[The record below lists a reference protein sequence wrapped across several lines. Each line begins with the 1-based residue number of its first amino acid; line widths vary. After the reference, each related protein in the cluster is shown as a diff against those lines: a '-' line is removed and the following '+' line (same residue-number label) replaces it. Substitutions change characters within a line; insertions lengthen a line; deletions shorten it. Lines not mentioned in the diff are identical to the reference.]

1 MLYCFWDMACD
12 GCNYYFSF
20 WDIFCQKI
28 KKSKILKKWKKHLEI
43 SSSYTRVPK
52 IMIICSTALEL
63 WCMTDVIVIFPF
75 GVFFA
80 LLTPPCHPCAPK
92 LWSDD
97 VQYLRYGAQQADRQ
111 KKWDRGGYSNQK
123 NQNQLEALNSNC
135 YKGKHKILKKTF
147 NLGQMYIYHINA
159 IKILIKVKAQQKLLV
174 KTEQ

>member
-1 MLYCFWDMACD
+1 MLYCFWDMTCD
-12 GCNYYFSF
+12 GCNYYVSF

-28 KKSKILKKWKKHLEI
+28 KKSKIKKKWKKHLEI

-92 LWSDD
+92 IMIRWCAVLEIWCTTGGQTEK
-97 VQYLRYGAQQADRQ
+97 VRQ
-111 KKWDRGGYSNQK
+111 RWVLQPEKSKPIGSTK
-123 NQNQLEALNSNC
+123 
-135 YKGKHKILKKTF
+135 F
-147 NLGQMYIYHINA
+147 
-159 IKILIKVKAQQKLLV
+159 KLLQR
-174 KTEQ
+174 KA